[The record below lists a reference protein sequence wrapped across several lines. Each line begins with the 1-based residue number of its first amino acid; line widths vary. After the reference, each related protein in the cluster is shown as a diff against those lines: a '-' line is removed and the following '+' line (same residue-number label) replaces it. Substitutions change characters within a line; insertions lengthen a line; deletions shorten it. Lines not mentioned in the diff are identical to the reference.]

1 MSKAGIEAVVNK
13 AMADETF
20 RRKLKENPD
29 AALAGFDLTPE
40 ERTAL
45 KSGDSAKLKQL
56 GVDERISK
64 VLLPMG
70 GLPVNPTKL

>member
-29 AALAGFDLTPE
+29 AVLAGFDLTPE

-64 VLLPMG
+64 TMQLIT
-70 GLPVNPTKL
+70 PVKL

>member
-1 MSKAGIEAVVNK
+1 MSKAGIEAVANK

-29 AALAGFDLTPE
+29 AALAGFDLTPD
-40 ERTAL
+40 ERNAI
-45 KSGDSAKLKQL
+45 KSGDSVKLKQL

-64 VLLPMG
+64 MFTI
-70 GLPVNPTKL
+70 VNPLKT

>member
-40 ERTAL
+40 ERSAL

-64 VLLPMG
+64 TI
-70 GLPVNPTKL
+70 GLPVTM

>member
-1 MSKAGIEAVVNK
+1 MSKAGIQAVVNK

-40 ERTAL
+40 ERSAL

-64 VLLPMG
+64 VAFVVPKM
-70 GLPVNPTKL
+70 

>member
-1 MSKAGIEAVVNK
+1 MSKAGVEALVKK

-29 AALAGFDLTPE
+29 ATLAGFDLTPE
-40 ERTAL
+40 ERQAL
-45 KSGDSAKLKQL
+45 KSRDSAKLKQL

-64 VLLPMG
+64 AAIFT
-70 GLPVNPTKL
+70 NPTKM

>member
-13 AMADETF
+13 AASDETF

-29 AALAGFDLTPE
+29 ATLAGFDLTPE
-40 ERTAL
+40 ERNAL
-45 KSGDSAKLKQL
+45 KSGDRAKLKQF

-64 VLLPMG
+64 LWSYTPFKV
-70 GLPVNPTKL
+70 

>member
-1 MSKAGIEAVVNK
+1 MSKAGIQAVVNK

-20 RRKLKENPD
+20 RRKLKESPE

-40 ERTAL
+40 ERSAL

-64 VLLPMG
+64 VAFVTPKM
-70 GLPVNPTKL
+70 

>member
-1 MSKAGIEAVVNK
+1 MSKAGIEAVASK

-29 AALAGFDLTPE
+29 ATLAGFDLTPE
-40 ERTAL
+40 ERNAI

-64 VLLPMG
+64 MIIYWPERA
-70 GLPVNPTKL
+70 

>member
-1 MSKAGIEAVVNK
+1 MSKAGIEAVANK

-29 AALAGFDLTPE
+29 ATLAGFDLTPD
-40 ERTAL
+40 ERNAI
-45 KSGDSAKLKQL
+45 KRGDSAKLKQL

-64 VLLPMG
+64 LLAIVP
-70 GLPVNPTKL
+70 PA